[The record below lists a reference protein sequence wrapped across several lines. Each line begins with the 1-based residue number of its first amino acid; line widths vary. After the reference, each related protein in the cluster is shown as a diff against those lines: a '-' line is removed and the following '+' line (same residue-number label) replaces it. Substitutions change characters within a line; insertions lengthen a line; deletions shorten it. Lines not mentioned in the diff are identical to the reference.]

1 MARYINKRKFKGETI
16 KTAKDLLKT
25 RNLTNARLIE
35 TSLIKPLTVE
45 ERKKYSTRTIIWQK
59 NTRLFK
65 LAFEFYGDSKLWWI
79 IGWFNQKPTDAH
91 FSVGDE
97 VLIPFPVEDIYKRFV

>member
-1 MARYINKRKFKGETI
+1 MARYINKRVFEGKILPTS
-16 KTAKDLLKT
+16 KDLLKT
-25 RNLTNARLIE
+25 RDLTNARLIE
-35 TSLIKPLTVE
+35 TFLIKPLTVE
-45 ERKKYSTRTIIWQK
+45 ERRKYTTRTVIWQR

-79 IGWFNQKPTDAH
+79 IGWFNQKPTDSH

-97 VLIPFPVEDIYKRFV
+97 VLIPFPLDEIYERFV

>member
-1 MARYINKRKFKGETI
+1 MSRYINKRRFEGSILPTS
-16 KTAKDLLKT
+16 KDLLKT
-25 RNLTNARLIE
+25 RNLTNAKLIE
-35 TSLIKPLTVE
+35 TFLIKPLSE
-45 ERKKYSTRTIIWQK
+45 EEKKKYNIRTVIWQR

-91 FSVGDE
+91 YSVGDE
-97 VLIPFPVEDIYKRFV
+97 VLIPFPLDEIYKRFV

>member
-1 MARYINKRKFKGETI
+1 MARYINKRVFEGKILQTS
-16 KTAKDLLKT
+16 KDLLKT

-35 TSLIKPLTVE
+35 TSLVKPLTVE
-45 ERKKYSTRTIIWQK
+45 ERRKYTTRTVIWQR

-79 IGWFNQKPTDAH
+79 IGWFNQKPTDSH
-91 FSVGDE
+91 FFVGDE
-97 VLIPFPVEDIYKRFV
+97 VLIPFPLDEIYERFV

>member
-1 MARYINKRKFKGETI
+1 MARYINKRVFEGKILPTS
-16 KTAKDLLKT
+16 KDLLKT
-25 RNLTNARLIE
+25 RDLTNARLIE
-35 TSLIKPLTVE
+35 TSLVKPLTVE
-45 ERKKYSTRTIIWQK
+45 ERRKYTTRTVIWQR

-79 IGWFNQKPTDAH
+79 IGWFNQKPTDSH

-97 VLIPFPVEDIYKRFV
+97 VLIPFPLDEIYERFV